1 MNGIIFSNGEN
12 SGFAAELGNARE
24 HYAQIY
30 DDRVLLFGLTDNQ
43 DMLKLSLNMINENH
57 HGVICVKVS
66 DLKSISKFSF
76 DSQEPIFILQN
87 SLARRRVKLHFI
99 RTWNS
104 KSKD

>member
-66 DLKSISKFSF
+66 DFNRPRVSF
-76 DSQEPIFILQN
+76 DGQQPSF
-87 SLARRRVKLHFI
+87 VF
-99 RTWNS
+99 
-104 KSKD
+104 

>member
-66 DLKSISKFSF
+66 DLYTLQILFDNREPSF
-76 DSQEPIFILQN
+76 VFQS
-87 SLARRRVKLHFI
+87 SLARKRVKLHSI
-99 RTWNS
+99 SIWIS
-104 KSKD
+104 K